1 MCTII
6 ASPHFVLILRKPRKK
21 KGKKR
26 GKKRKAENDQSV
38 LTGNGNSSQ
47 QQDEEEEEDEEEEDE
62 VKEEKFADL
71 SKYKQYFRELDT
83 DVWLYLTQPLTLSPT
98 PEKVIVVIIQNTF
111 YSSTN
116 FFIQSI
122 PLYRFQQD

>member
-1 MCTII
+1 MQVRIKSIQYYLTSNTSQALGCIHNI
-6 ASPHFVLILRKPRKK
+6 FYYLRKLRKK
-21 KGKKR
+21 KGKKK

-38 LTGNGNSSQ
+38 LTGNPNSSQ

-62 VKEEKFADL
+62 VKEEKLADL

-98 PEKVIVVIIQNTF
+98 PEKVI
-111 YSSTN
+111 
-116 FFIQSI
+116 
-122 PLYRFQQD
+122 LRWKH